1 MFERQPK
8 NVSLVSVIKWDFLKK
23 IWNTVIVLSNE
34 NENERGTSWKCRA
47 GGCLKTAE
55 LFRCWHPQ
63 KSTIMTFQIC
73 WSTSYSSRLPFF
85 FSSSKAFAKC
95 WFHLDFKYF
104 SSSPFYSSFLSFHS
118 QFAFRFPSNISNLHK
133 LLCLCGFTFNSLKIQ
148 HNFLAFKDVKHCSK
162 SQFFGLKNHH
172 MKRIIKITF

>member
-1 MFERQPK
+1 MVFFPTKTRM
-8 NVSLVSVIKWDFLKK
+8 
-23 IWNTVIVLSNE
+23 
-34 NENERGTSWKCRA
+34 RGGTSWKCRA

-85 FSSSKAFAKC
+85 FFSSSKPFAKC

-148 HNFLAFKDVKHCSK
+148 HNFWPSRMSNTIPKVNFWSK
-162 SQFFGLKNHH
+162 KSSNEKNP
-172 MKRIIKITF
+172 KKPKITF

>member
-8 NVSLVSVIKWDFLKK
+8 NVSLVSVIKWDFFEK
-23 IWNTVIVLSNE
+23 IWNTVMVFFPTKT
-34 NENERGTSWKCRA
+34 RMRGGTSWKCRA

-73 WSTSYSSRLPFF
+73 WSTSYSSRLPF

-148 HNFLAFKDVKHCSK
+148 QIFWPSRMSKHCSK
-162 SQFFGLKNHH
+162 SQFLF
-172 MKRIIKITF
+172 

>member
-1 MFERQPK
+1 
-8 NVSLVSVIKWDFLKK
+8 
-23 IWNTVIVLSNE
+23 
-34 NENERGTSWKCRA
+34 
-47 GGCLKTAE
+47 
-55 LFRCWHPQ
+55 
-63 KSTIMTFQIC
+63 MTFQIC
-73 WSTSYSSRLPFF
+73 WSTSYSSRLPF

-148 HNFLAFKDVKHCSK
+148 QIFWPSVGGGYTKT
-162 SQFFGLKNHH
+162 LKNLYVLSRHDTYWCEGCT
-172 MKRIIKITF
+172 ICIKMFIKTFFSVHFTLKISFVKLLLASILQG